1 MCVYRHITG
10 RQCGSSALIVACTHT
25 HSYIYLYACRSGS
38 SCRQSSSYVK
48 YYLRFVH
55 CPVAVISLFIL
66 CAVAAVA
73 CNTHTHTPL
82 CTFARPLLLCI
93 LHFTFFFVLTFG
105 FIRICVRSLVCWFF
119 LAVCCFY
126 CYCQLLAD
134 CCHFNCYLTLIVKH
148 TLESLLLLLLLFV
161 VFSRT
166 TAIVRPR
173 STVCLPFIYSPALCH
188 AFTPSRGRPSS
199 LHLKANKDVHTHT
212 HTGTQKT
219 HTHTFPYNIILLC
232 AVFVCVVASLDC
244 FMALNPALTALISVA
259 LLQCLCLSFALFIA
273 GVTFSPFRLAKQTS
287 RFPRWNSLFCFYWCA
302 YAI

>member
-1 MCVYRHITG
+1 MCVSTG
-10 RQCGSSALIVACTHT
+10 ILPADSAAPLHSLLHVHT

-93 LHFTFFFVLTFG
+93 LHFTFLFVLTFG
-105 FIRICVRSLVCWFF
+105 FIRICIRSFVCWFF

-212 HTGTQKT
+212 QRHSKNTYTYICIQYYT
-219 HTHTFPYNIILLC
+219 S
-232 AVFVCVVASLDC
+232 VCC
-244 FMALNPALTALISVA
+244 F
-259 LLQCLCLSFALFIA
+259 CLCCCIPWLFYGA
-273 GVTFSPFRLAKQTS
+273 
-287 RFPRWNSLFCFYWCA
+287 
-302 YAI
+302 

>member
-1 MCVYRHITG
+1 MSVRVFVFHKLYGIFLLDFSHFFLLFAFTFCAVDTASLHQPHSPQYKKHTNALLLYVAICVCLQAYYRQTV
-10 RQCGSSALIVACTHT
+10 RLLCTHCCMYT
-25 HSYIYLYACRSGS
+25 HT
-38 SCRQSSSYVK
+38 CRQSSSYVK
-48 YYLRFVH
+48 YYLRFIH

-173 STVCLPFIYSPALCH
+173 STVCLPFIYM
-188 AFTPSRGRPSS
+188 PSRPVEVGRA
-199 LHLKANKDVHTHT
+199 HC
-212 HTGTQKT
+212 
-219 HTHTFPYNIILLC
+219 I
-232 AVFVCVVASLDC
+232 
-244 FMALNPALTALISVA
+244 
-259 LLQCLCLSFALFIA
+259 
-273 GVTFSPFRLAKQTS
+273 
-287 RFPRWNSLFCFYWCA
+287 
-302 YAI
+302 